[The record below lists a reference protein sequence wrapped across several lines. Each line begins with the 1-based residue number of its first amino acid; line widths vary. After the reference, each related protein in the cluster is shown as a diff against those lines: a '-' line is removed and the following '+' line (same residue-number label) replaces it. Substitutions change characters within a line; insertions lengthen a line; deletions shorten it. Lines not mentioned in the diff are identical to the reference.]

1 MSNVFAWQFR
11 AVCGVRVGVATWA
24 CAASISPESAC
35 ILPEI
40 SAFIRTWPDRLGYWS
55 WSRMEWNGK
64 EYFIWSETL
73 PSACCTLFN
82 ESTSDGYKYVWKL
95 TEIKNRKV
103 NTMFHRNIVPH
114 IWAQFGSYTL
124 DDKSCKRVL
133 IKMRLNYFENITRFS
148 TDRWFRS
155 TKWKFVQQK
164 AKNYWRSYPNQL
176 ATGRDP

>member
-1 MSNVFAWQFR
+1 MGLRCVYISGICLYTPWDL
-11 AVCGVRVGVATWA
+11 GVHTDMTRSTRLL
-24 CAASISPESAC
+24 
-35 ILPEI
+35 ILT
-40 SAFIRTWPDRLGYWS
+40 STRLLILIKNG
-55 WSRMEWNGK
+55 MEWKRILYMVGNAS
-64 EYFIWSETL
+64 FCL
-73 PSACCTLFN
+73 CTLFN